1 MNKKLLA
8 AMVVGAAGLAWAAPQ
23 ARADTVSIGL
33 QESGVDGGVITT
45 VATGSGTASYSGSY
59 GTFTLN
65 NVTGTGTP
73 YVPEPDVSSSS
84 DNTSSSS
91 AGTLTVYVTETG
103 VTSAL
108 GTYNMLSGLALTL
121 LEGDITSVTE
131 STYVDTSDTA
141 YGLGTLLSTDT
152 FTSPNSVQDIAGTPD
167 FTSPYSITE
176 VYTITATGAGNADS
190 VISVENV
197 PEPGSLALLGTGLFA
212 LGMIGWTRR
221 RRGV

>member
-8 AMVVGAAGLAWAAPQ
+8 AMVLGAAGLAWAAPQ

-33 QESGVDGGVITT
+33 QEAGVDGGVITT

-65 NVTGTGTP
+65 NITGTGTP
-73 YVPEPDVSSSS
+73 YVPEPQVSSSS
-84 DNTSSSS
+84 DNTSSST
-91 AGTLTVYVTETG
+91 AGTITVYVTETG
-103 VTSAL
+103 VSSAL

-121 LEGDITSVTE
+121 LTGDITSVTL
-131 STYVDTSDTA
+131 STYVDTSDVA
-141 YGLGTLLSTDT
+141 YGEGTLLSTATFKSPDSIEDT
-152 FTSPNSVQDIAGTPD
+152 TETPD

-176 VYTITATGAGNADS
+176 VYTITASGAGNADN

-197 PEPGSLALLGTGLFA
+197 PEPGSLALLGTGLLG

-221 RRGV
+221 RRV